1 MKNKVITLK
10 KPEIVAPAG
19 NLEKLKMAV
28 LYGADAVYAGGKEF
42 SLRVGAENF
51 SLYEL
56 KQGIKFAHERGCKV
70 YVTANI
76 YAHNK
81 DLEGMEI
88 YFRKLEDLK
97 VDGIIV
103 SDPGAALI
111 AKENA
116 PSIPLHLSTQANCTN
131 WASAL
136 FWEKMGF
143 KRIILAREL
152 SISEIKEIREK
163 VSLELEVFV
172 HGAVCVSYSGRCLLS
187 SFLTGRSANRG
198 DCSHPCRWKYYLMEE
213 KRPGEYMPIFE
224 DERGTYIFN
233 AKDLCLIEHIPEL
246 VEAGIDSF
254 KIEGR
259 MKSLHY
265 VAAVVKT
272 YRQAVDSY
280 FEDPKGWVCKNEWKE
295 ELSKVSHRKYT
306 TGFFFG
312 KPSFDGY
319 DYSEAN
325 YYRASEFVGKV
336 LKYDPDRGMA
346 LVQQKNKF
354 SVGDIVE
361 IFGPTGKPIKI
372 KITEMKNA
380 EGEPIEEAP
389 HPEQLVYIP
398 VSVPVGE
405 NYIVRKP
412 ISE

>member
-1 MKNKVITLK
+1 MK

-19 NLEKLKMAV
+19 NFEKLKIAV
-28 LYGADAVYAGGKEF
+28 LYGADAVYVGGKEYG
-42 SLRVGAENF
+42 LRAGAENF
-51 SLYEL
+51 TFEEL
-56 KQGIKFAHERGCKV
+56 KQGIEFAHNRGCKV
-70 YVTANI
+70 YITANI

-81 DLEGMEI
+81 DLEGMKI
-88 YFRKLEDLK
+88 YFKKLKELNA
-97 VDGIIV
+97 DGLIV
-103 SDPGAALI
+103 SDPGAAVI
-111 AKENA
+111 AMENV

-136 FWEKMGF
+136 FWENMGF

-152 SISEIKEIREK
+152 SISEIKEIRRK

-213 KRPGEYMPIFE
+213 KRPGKYMPVFE

-233 AKDLCLIEHIPEL
+233 ANDLCMIEHIPEL
-246 VEAGIDSF
+246 VEAGVDSF

-265 VAAVVKT
+265 VASVVKT
-272 YRQAVDSY
+272 YRQAVDSF
-280 FEDPKGWVCKNEWKE
+280 FENPEGWECRDEWKE

-312 KPSFDGY
+312 KPNFDGY
-319 DYSEAN
+319 NYSEAK
-325 YYRASEFVGKV
+325 YYRSSELVGKII
-336 LKYDPDRGMA
+336 KYEPDKGMA

-361 IFGPTGKPIKI
+361 ILGPVGDPIKI

-380 EGEPIEEAP
+380 EGEPITEAP

-398 VSVPVGE
+398 VSVPVEE

-412 ISE
+412 IAE